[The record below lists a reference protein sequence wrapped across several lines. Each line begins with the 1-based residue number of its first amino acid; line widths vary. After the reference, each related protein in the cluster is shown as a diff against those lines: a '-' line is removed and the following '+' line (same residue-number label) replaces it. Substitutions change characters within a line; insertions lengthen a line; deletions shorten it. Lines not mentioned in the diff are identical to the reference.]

1 MDWYVPITIVPG
13 IGLLLLSTSNLLIAL
28 STEIKELIGK
38 QSDVQ
43 TILSRKLRQL
53 KLLNNAMVF
62 LYVAVASFVLSGL
75 IAGLYESTHIMG
87 AEIPIYF
94 TVAGILSALLAL
106 CILIV
111 YSFRAVKIRQDQFDA
126 QISKD

>member
-126 QISKD
+126 QISED

>member
-28 STEIKELIGK
+28 STEIKNLIER
-38 QSDVQ
+38 QNDLQ
-43 TILSRKLRQL
+43 TVLPRKLKQL
-53 KLLNNAMVF
+53 RLLNNAMVF
-62 LYVAVASFVLSGL
+62 LYIAVASFVLSGL

-111 YSFRAVKIRQDQFDA
+111 YSFKAVKIRQDQFDN
-126 QISKD
+126 SN

>member
-62 LYVAVASFVLSGL
+62 LYIAVASFVLSGL

-111 YSFRAVKIRQDQFDA
+111 YSFRAVKIRHDQFDA

>member
-28 STEIKELIGK
+28 STEIKNLIER
-38 QSDVQ
+38 QNDLQ
-43 TILSRKLRQL
+43 TVLPRKLKQL
-53 KLLNNAMVF
+53 RLLNNAMVF
-62 LYVAVASFVLSGL
+62 LYIAVASFVLSGL

-87 AEIPIYF
+87 TEIPIYF

-111 YSFRAVKIRQDQFDA
+111 YSFKAVKIRQDQFDN
-126 QISKD
+126 SN